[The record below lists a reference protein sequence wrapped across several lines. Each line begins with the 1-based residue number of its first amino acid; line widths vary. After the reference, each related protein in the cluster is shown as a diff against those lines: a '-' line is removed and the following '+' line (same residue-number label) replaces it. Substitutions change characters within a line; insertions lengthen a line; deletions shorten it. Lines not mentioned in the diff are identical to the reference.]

1 MKISIIVAMDENGGI
16 GFKGNLPWHLRSDLI
31 NFKKLTMGHHIIMGR
46 KTFESIGRALPG
58 RRTIIVTRN
67 NDYQSDD
74 CMIAH
79 SLQEAFDIAR
89 ANDES
94 NAFVI
99 GGWEIYSQSLDC
111 ADEILLTRVHTVV
124 KADTFF
130 PKIDSKEWEVTEKVF
145 HERDA
150 QNEYDFTFYILRRDS
165 KKTRK
170 IEG

>member
-16 GFKGNLPWHLRSDLI
+16 GFKGKIPWHLRSDLL
-31 NFKKLTMGHHIIMGR
+31 NFKKITMGHHMIMGR

-58 RRTIIVTRN
+58 RGTIIVSRN
-67 NDYQSDD
+67 DDYQADD

-89 ANDES
+89 ANGE
-94 NAFVI
+94 NNVFVI
-99 GGWEIYSQSLDC
+99 GGWEIYSQSLDH

-130 PKIDSKEWEVTEKVF
+130 PNLDLKEWGVTEKVF
-145 HERDA
+145 HKRDA
-150 QNEYDFTFYILRRDS
+150 QNEYDFTFYFLRRNS
-165 KKTRK
+165 KENKK
-170 IEG
+170 IKS